1 MSESSWNTSITE
13 INPNEVRLRGY
24 RIDELMGRVT
34 FGQAVY
40 LALKGKLPSSEVGSL
55 MDAILVCS
63 IDHGA
68 TPPSALAAR
77 TAASTGASLNAAV
90 AAGLLSIN
98 RYHGG
103 AIEDCMM
110 VLEMGIERAKDSGQE
125 FVEVAGEL
133 VEEYRAAKKRIAGL
147 GHRIHTQDP
156 RTHRLFALAE
166 EAGITDRGVEMIR
179 ALQGAMAAAGKEL
192 PINVD
197 GAIAAL
203 LVDMDIPREIG
214 NAFFMMAR
222 VPGLVA
228 QVHEEQSRERPMR
241 RIHPT
246 DHIYDG
252 PEARSLPE

>member
-1 MSESSWNTSITE
+1 MSDSSWKTSITE
-13 INPNEVRLRGY
+13 IKPNEVRLRGY

-34 FGQAVY
+34 FGQAVH
-40 LALKGKLPSSEVGSL
+40 LALKGELPTSEVGNL
-55 MDAILVCS
+55 LDAILVCS

-68 TPPSALAAR
+68 SPPSALAAR
-77 TAASTGASLNAAV
+77 TAASTGAPLNAAV

-103 AIEDCMM
+103 AIEDCMAM
-110 VLEMGIERAKDSGQE
+110 LEIGIKRARETGSE
-125 FVEVAGEL
+125 LPEVAGEL
-133 VEEYRAAKKRIAGL
+133 VQEHRAAKKRIAGL
-147 GHRIHTQDP
+147 GHRIHTEDP
-156 RTHRLFALAE
+156 RTGKLFALAD
-166 EAGITDRGVEMIR
+166 EAGIAGQGVEMIQ
-179 ALQGAMAAAGKEL
+179 ALQKAMAADGKVL

-203 LVDMDIPREIG
+203 LIDMEMPRKLG

-228 QVHEEQSRERPMR
+228 QVCEEQSRERPMR

-246 DHIYDG
+246 DHVYDG
-252 PEARSLPE
+252 PDARSLTE

>member
-1 MSESSWNTSITE
+1 MSELAWKTAITE
-13 INPNEVRLRGY
+13 IKPNEVRLRGY

-34 FGQAVY
+34 MSQAVY
-40 LALKGKLPSSEVGSL
+40 LALTGELPTPEVGNL
-55 MDAILVCS
+55 LDAILVSS

-68 TPPSALAAR
+68 TPPCALAAR
-77 TAASTGASLNAAV
+77 TAASTGAPLNAAV

-103 AIEDCMM
+103 AIEDCMA
-110 VLEMGIERAKDSGQE
+110 VLEAGMDRARETGSE
-125 FVEVAGEL
+125 FAKVAGEL
-133 VEEYRAAKKRIAGL
+133 VQEHRDAKKRIAGL
-147 GHRIHTQDP
+147 GHRIHTEDP
-156 RTHRLFALAE
+156 RTRRLFALAD
-166 EAGITDRGVEMIR
+166 EAGIAAEGVEMIQ
-179 ALQGAMAAAGKEL
+179 ALREAMAASGKGL

-203 LVDMDIPREIG
+203 LIDMEMPRAIG

-228 QVHEEQSRERPMR
+228 QVHEEQIRERPMR

-246 DHIYDG
+246 DHVYDG
-252 PEARSLPE
+252 PEARSLTE